1 MTDPIADMLT
11 QIRNA
16 LLVGHKSCL
25 IRHSKIK
32 EEILKI
38 LKENKYI
45 HDYKTEEKNSKKSI
59 RISLAYDKE
68 DKPIIHSIKRISK
81 PGRRVYN
88 SSEKLSYV
96 LGGMGIL
103 ILSTSRGLMNDRRAR
118 AEKVGGEVIC
128 EVW

>member
-25 IRHSKIK
+25 VRHSKIK
-32 EEILKI
+32 EDVLKI
-38 LKENKYI
+38 IKESDYI
-45 HDYKTEEKNSKKSI
+45 RDYKTEEKNAKKSI

-68 DKPIIHSIKRISK
+68 NKPVIHSIKRISK

-88 SSEKLSYV
+88 ASEKLPYV

-103 ILSTSRGLMNDRRAR
+103 VLSTSKGLMNDRKAR

-128 EVW
+128 EIW